1 MTRLLTIVC
10 SVLSLTALTSAALAD
25 TDNEVEARKV
35 ALGLAGAFSNDGFKI
50 RDGYW
55 TGSVKP
61 GEPALVAVNLYA
73 GNQYWFSV
81 GSADKESKLAVRLHD
96 EAGRPLPTDNYEE
109 DEKAAAGFSPEISG
123 QYFVS
128 VAPSAGDAST
138 YCLVYSYK

>member
-1 MTRLLTIVC
+1 MTRFYTIAC
-10 SVLSLTALTSAALAD
+10 SVVAATAFSSAALAD
-25 TDNEVEARKV
+25 TDSEVSARKV
-35 ALGLAGAFSNDGFKI
+35 ALDLAGAFSNDGFKI

-61 GEPALVAVNLYA
+61 GEPAVVAVNLYA

-81 GSADKESKLAVRLHD
+81 GSDEQPSKFSVRLHD
-96 EAGRPLPTDNYEE
+96 ENGRAVSADNYEE
-109 DEKAAAGFSPEISG
+109 EEKAAAGFSPEISG

-128 VAPSAGDAST
+128 IAPTEGETNT